1 MVVNPGLQGAVT
13 SLKSVFQSI
22 TPESCPLSYNFH
34 LHTVYSDGQM
44 RPEELVQQA
53 ISYGLKGLAITDHH
67 TVAGYRS
74 AQRWLARW
82 SAQDKDTQ
90 TQTFPYL
97 WSGVEITTK
106 LLDIEVHLLGYGF
119 DPEHLAIKPYLLG
132 QSPVGDAAKAVQVIR
147 AIQDAGGLAVL
158 AHPVRYKKQPAELI
172 SAAVRLGIDGVEAYY
187 SYGNLDPW
195 QPSPT
200 QTQLVFEL
208 SQAYGL
214 LKTCGTDSHG
224 LSILKR
230 V

>member
-22 TPESCPLSYNFH
+22 TSDSCPSTYNFH

-44 RPEELVQQA
+44 RPEDLVQQA
-53 ISYGLKGLAITDHH
+53 VAYGLTGLAITDHH
-67 TVAGYRS
+67 TVTGYRA
-74 AQRWLARW
+74 AQRWLDRRNL
-82 SAQDKDTQ
+82 QNTQ
-90 TQTFPYL
+90 SQAFPYL
-97 WSGVEITTK
+97 WPGVEITAR

-119 DPEHLAIKPYLLG
+119 APEHLAMKPYLLG
-132 QSPVGDAAKAVQVIR
+132 QSPVGEAAKAVQVIR
-147 AIQDAGGLAVL
+147 AVQDAGGLAIL

-172 SAAVRLGIDGVEAYY
+172 AAAVRLGIDGVEAYY
-187 SYGNLDPW
+187 CYGNLDPW
-195 QPSPT
+195 LPSPA
-200 QTQLVFEL
+200 QTQMVVEL

-224 LSILKR
+224 LSIFKR